1 MTELTIL
8 YDGACPLCLREVRF
22 LRSRDQRL
30 HPDTPRLAFIDIDA
44 PDYDPARHGG
54 IGYRQAMGRIH
65 AIGGDGTVLCDVAVF
80 RRAYDL
86 VGLGWLYA
94 PTRWPL
100 LGPTIDGLYGLWASL
115 RLRLTGRPSLDQLCD
130 LRDGRCFSGHSG
142 ASGFPVAASGVPAAA
157 LTVPSPSPA
166 QVGDRRADHAPDSH
180 QPRSEPLRTADR
192 GSAASQ

>member
-1 MTELTIL
+1 MALLTLL
-8 YDGACPLCLREVRF
+8 YDGGCPLCLREVTF
-22 LRSRDQRL
+22 LRGRDQRL
-30 HPDTPRLAFIDIDA
+30 HPGAPQLAFVDIDDPA
-44 PDYDPARHGG
+44 YDPASHAG
-54 IGYRQAMGRIH
+54 IGYREAMGRIH
-65 AIGGDGTVLCDVAVF
+65 AVTADGQVVQDVEVF
-80 RRAYDL
+80 RRAYQL